1 MKLDPQDISILKEL
15 QQDANLSSTELAERV
30 GLSQSPCWRRINQ
43 LEEAGVIQR
52 RVALLARKKLGIDV
66 LVFVNVKLASH
77 GWQSLPKF
85 KQKVVS
91 FPEVLQCFLVMGDI
105 DFILLV
111 ATRTIEDYNRFVQN
125 KLAQIPGV
133 QSIDSCASRGAP
145 TVPSWCHLDA
155 TEPASRDPIGSLQLL
170 VVAVCGRA
178 H

>member
-133 QSIDSCASRGAP
+133 QSIDSRIVIEE
-145 TVPSWCHLDA
+145 TKNT
-155 TEPASRDPIGSLQLL
+155 TELPLGL
-170 VVAVCGRA
+170 V
-178 H
+178 

>member
-91 FPEVLQCFLVMGDI
+91 FPEVLQ
-105 DFILLV
+105 
-111 ATRTIEDYNRFVQN
+111 
-125 KLAQIPGV
+125 
-133 QSIDSCASRGAP
+133 
-145 TVPSWCHLDA
+145 
-155 TEPASRDPIGSLQLL
+155 
-170 VVAVCGRA
+170 
-178 H
+178 